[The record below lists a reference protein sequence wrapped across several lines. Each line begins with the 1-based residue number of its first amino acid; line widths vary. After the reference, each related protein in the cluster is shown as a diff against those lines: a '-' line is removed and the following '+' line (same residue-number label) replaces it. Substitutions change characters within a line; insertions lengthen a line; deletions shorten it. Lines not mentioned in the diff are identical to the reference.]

1 MKLASSIL
9 FVVLVLAGCDNPTA
23 VSSELITARASSQ
36 TLQITNITDD
46 RVYYFVA
53 ESSTLPL
60 LDWAV
65 HRSGNTS
72 CTYVEAGGRRVAYS
86 QIVGQGSAGGRAVV
100 FHWRLIP
107 SGSGKYDYD
116 SVRNLIVDLE

>member
-65 HRSGNTS
+65 CTDPANTS
-72 CTYVEAGGRRVAYS
+72 CTYVE
-86 QIVGQGSAGGRAVV
+86 AGGRAVV